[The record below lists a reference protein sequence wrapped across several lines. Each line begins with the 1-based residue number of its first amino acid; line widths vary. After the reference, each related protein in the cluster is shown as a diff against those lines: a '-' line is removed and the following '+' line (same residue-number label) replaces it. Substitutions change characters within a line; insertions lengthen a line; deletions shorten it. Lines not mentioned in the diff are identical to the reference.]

1 MNVKEPKVSVIMAAY
16 NAERYIRE
24 AIHSILSQTFGNFE
38 FLIVND
44 GSTDATKEILEQYDD
59 PRIRVM
65 HQSNQGCA
73 SARDR
78 AIAQASGE
86 YIAIMDADD
95 ISLPNRLEKTVAYLD
110 EHPEVVLVGSACI
123 IRSDETGSETTF
135 EPPTED
141 YALRK
146 CFLRYAPFVDPAN
159 LIRKGAF
166 HKAGGY
172 KVDHGFD
179 YELYSRLAKLGK
191 LAGIQEPLVIIRRH
205 DGQFFRMGHTPEEH
219 RKRRLK
225 IRWLTL
231 WRLKP
236 PFFLFLQTL
245 MWLCFEYSVH
255 LLPAKL
261 RHLFP
266 KSLRTFFKANLP
278 PDVKT
283 KN

>member
-1 MNVKEPKVSVIMAAY
+1 MGNKLPKVSVVMAAY
-16 NAERYIRE
+16 NAQRYIRE
-24 AIHSILSQTFGNFE
+24 AIESILSQTFGNFE

-44 GSTDATKEILEQYDD
+44 GSTDSTGEILQQYND
-59 PRIRVM
+59 PRIRVI
-65 HQSNQGCA
+65 HQSNQGCI
-73 SARDR
+73 SARQL
-78 AIAQASGE
+78 AISKAIGK

-95 ISLPNRLEKTVAYLD
+95 ISLPRRLEKTIAYLD
-110 EHPEVVLVGSACI
+110 EHPEVILVGSACI
-123 IRSDETGSETTF
+123 IRSDETGSETIF

-146 CFLRYAPFVDPAN
+146 CLLRCAPFVDPAN
-159 LIRKGAF
+159 VIRKDAF
-166 HKAGGY
+166 EKAGGY

-179 YELYSRLAKLGK
+179 YELYSRLAKFGK

-236 PFFLFLQTL
+236 PFSLFIQTL
-245 MWLCFEYSVH
+245 TWLCFEYVV
-255 LLPAKL
+255 
-261 RHLFP
+261 HLFP
-266 KSLRTFFKANLP
+266 EDLRYLFPESLRSSLKTHLP
-278 PDVKT
+278 PKF
-283 KN
+283 